1 MPGCAAVPSVWDL
14 RVTCWEQGR
23 PVGRCALLP
32 RCIIKMLVCIT
43 AVLLLLWETV
53 GAVNVA
59 AGYSTGSACRKM
71 SRLRSSCPTA
81 YKCPVT
87 PGESFS
93 LLLVQFY
100 IAEDVT

>member
-1 MPGCAAVPSVWDL
+1 
-14 RVTCWEQGR
+14 
-23 PVGRCALLP
+23 
-32 RCIIKMLVCIT
+32 MLVCIT

-59 AGYSTGSACRKM
+59 AGYSTGSACRKT